1 MSFLDFKI
9 LDLIDI
15 LLTAF
20 LLYQVYRL
28 MRGTVAI
35 RILFGIA
42 AIFVIWKLVQ
52 ALNMVMLSQ
61 ILGSFIGLG
70 VIVLIIVFQQ
80 EIRKFLLYLGSGSFH
95 FNSTFV
101 KRFFKSQDSDIE
113 VRLDPIVIACQNMME
128 TRTGAIIVFTRDVP
142 LGQYIESGEYLD
154 AHISSRILENIFFK
168 DTPLH
173 DGAIIIKDNKIL
185 SAGSILPVSESIS
198 IPKKYGL
205 RHRAALGVAEKTDA
219 ICIVI
224 SEERGTLSL
233 VHSNVINHVTIG
245 DLKRKLHH
253 LLK

>member
-1 MSFLDFKI
+1 LSFLDFTI

-35 RILFGIA
+35 RIFFGIA

-95 FNSTFV
+95 FNSKLV
-101 KRFFKSQDSDIE
+101 KRFLKNQESEIE
-113 VRLDPIVIACQNMME
+113 LSLDPIIMACQNMME
-128 TRTGAIIVFTRDVP
+128 TKTGAIIVFTRDVP
-142 LGQYIESGEYLD
+142 LGQYIETGEMID
-154 AHISSRILENIFFK
+154 ANISARLLENIFFK

-173 DGAIIIKDNKIL
+173 DGAIILQHNKIL

-224 SEERGTLSL
+224 SEERGNISL
-233 VHSNVINHVTIG
+233 VHSNVINPVTIG
-245 DLKRKLHH
+245 DLKSKLHR